1 MIQNY
6 IQNVNKD
13 EIQKQ
18 EDFWDNYLDKQL
30 KHLVLEFSF
39 DFERIALALK
49 NMNYK
54 NSEKFIDQ
62 DKCQMRW
69 AFLHSQRKKKLSGDS
84 EEIIEETAEQKFNK
98 LMSQPQV
105 RDNLKKIFDNKVDS
119 SNMPL
124 GLLKCQYLK
133 LSY

>member
-1 MIQNY
+1 
-6 IQNVNKD
+6 
-13 EIQKQ
+13 
-18 EDFWDNYLDKQL
+18 
-30 KHLVLEFSF
+30 
-39 DFERIALALK
+39 
-49 NMNYK
+49 MNYK

-105 RDNLKKIFDNKVDS
+105 RENFNIFDNKVDS
-119 SNMPL
+119 SNIPS